1 MSPPCSLSDN
11 AVASVWVV
19 TEMATMPSGIPL
31 RERSEDSGML
41 LTFSGRYGDGMELS
55 DEELESSMT
64 VSGQAEPDTTDGNG
78 TGSAKTDASQDT
90 EPEETSGDE

>member
-19 TEMATMPSGIPL
+19 TEIATMPSGIPL

-41 LTFSGRYGDGMELS
+41 LTFSGRR
-55 DEELESSMT
+55 
-64 VSGQAEPDTTDGNG
+64 
-78 TGSAKTDASQDT
+78 
-90 EPEETSGDE
+90 